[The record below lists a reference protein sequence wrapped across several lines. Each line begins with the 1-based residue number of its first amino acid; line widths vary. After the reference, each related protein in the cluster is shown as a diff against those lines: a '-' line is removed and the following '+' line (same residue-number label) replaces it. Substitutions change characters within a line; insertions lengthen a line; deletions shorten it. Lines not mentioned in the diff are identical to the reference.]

1 MTSGAVTRPD
11 DRELAAAGLGLTVE
25 GPVATLVLDRPEVRN
40 AQTPTMWRMLAA
52 VGEALLADDTVLATY
67 RVSLGG
73 APVGHKQQEGDERTP
88 EGTYVLDWRNAESI
102 AHRSIHVAYP
112 DAADTTRA
120 DSAGVSPGGQIMIHG
135 ITNGLGWLGRL
146 HRLADWTDGCIGVTN
161 AEMDQIWDAVPDG
174 TPIEIRP

>member
-1 MTSGAVTRPD
+1 MSRLRVLLLTA
-11 DRELAAAGLGLTVE
+11 LAGVALGLIAANRPPSPLPPGAEADRIV
-25 GPVATLVLDRPEVRN
+25 VDKSDRTL
-40 AQTPTMWRMLAA
+40 T
-52 VGEALLADDTVLATY
+52 LLADDTVLATY

>member
-1 MTSGAVTRPD
+1 MSRRLLFLLTALTGVA
-11 DRELAAAGLGLTVE
+11 LGL
-25 GPVATLVLDRPEVRN
+25 VAANRPPAPLPPGTEADRVVVDKSDRTL
-40 AQTPTMWRMLAA
+40 T
-52 VGEALLADDTVLATY
+52 LLRDGTVLATY
-67 RVSLGG
+67 PVSLGA
-73 APVGHKQQEGDERTP
+73 APVGHKQREGDERTP

-161 AEMDQIWDAVPDG
+161 AEMDQIWDAVADG

>member
-1 MTSGAVTRPD
+1 MSRLRVLLLTA
-11 DRELAAAGLGLTVE
+11 LAGVALGLIAANRPPSPLPPGAEADRIV
-25 GPVATLVLDRPEVRN
+25 VDKSDRTL
-40 AQTPTMWRMLAA
+40 T
-52 VGEALLADDTVLATY
+52 LLADDTVLATY

-88 EGTYVLDWRNAESI
+88 EGAYVLDWRNAESI

-161 AEMDQIWDAVPDG
+161 AEMDQIWDAVTDG

>member
-1 MTSGAVTRPD
+1 MSRRLLFLLTALTGVA
-11 DRELAAAGLGLTVE
+11 LGL
-25 GPVATLVLDRPEVRN
+25 VAANRPPAPLPPGTEADRVVVDKSDRTL
-40 AQTPTMWRMLAA
+40 T
-52 VGEALLADDTVLATY
+52 LLADDTVLATY

-88 EGTYVLDWRNAESI
+88 EGAYVLDWRNAESI

>member
-1 MTSGAVTRPD
+1 MSRLRVLLLTA
-11 DRELAAAGLGLTVE
+11 LAGVALGLIAANRPPSPLPPGAEADRIV
-25 GPVATLVLDRPEVRN
+25 VDKSDRTL
-40 AQTPTMWRMLAA
+40 T
-52 VGEALLADDTVLATY
+52 LLADDTVLATY

-88 EGTYVLDWRNAESI
+88 EGAYVLDWRNAESI
-102 AHRSIHVAYP
+102 AHRSIHVSYP
-112 DAADTTRA
+112 DADDVARA
-120 DSAGVSPGGQIMIHG
+120 EAAGVAPGGQIMVHG

-146 HRLADWTDGCIGVTN
+146 HLLADWTDGCIGVTN